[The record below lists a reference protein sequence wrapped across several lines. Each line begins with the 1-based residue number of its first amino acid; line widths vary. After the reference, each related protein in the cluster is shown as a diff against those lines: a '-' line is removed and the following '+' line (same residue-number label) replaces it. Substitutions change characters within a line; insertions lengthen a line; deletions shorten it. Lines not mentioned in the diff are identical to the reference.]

1 MSIQFDVPTTKT
13 SIIKVIGVG
22 GGGGNAVNHM
32 FRQGIVGVNFVVCNT
47 DQQALDLSPVP
58 YKIQLGNNISQG
70 RGAGMNPEVGKR
82 ATIEALDEVMKVL
95 EDNTKMVFITAGM
108 GKGTGTGGAPVI
120 AKAAKELGILTVGLV
135 TTPFGAE
142 GPRRFNQ
149 ANDGINELK
158 NYVDTILVISNDKLR
173 EVYGNLKLSDA
184 FSHADSILC
193 NAARSIAE
201 IITVPGYVNVDFEDV
216 NTVMRASGV
225 AIMGTAQAEGED
237 RAERAIESALNSPL
251 LNDNQIKGAKNIL
264 LNVTS
269 GEEEV
274 TLDEISNITEFIQS
288 QAGYDSNI
296 IWGNC
301 HNPALGKAI
310 SVTVIATGF
319 ESQTFGRN
327 DAAQRKQKL
336 SLEGINTPENS
347 DGSVREIN
355 RPSIQTKPAAES
367 LIENEI
373 ELTPTVTGTVT
384 SEPAMASEEN
394 LEGQMRLITKE
405 AKEETNVVDE
415 SGLSHDEKMRRIQ
428 KLRGLSMNK
437 GEALSEL
444 EKEPAYKR
452 RNLNLKDIPHSSEQ
466 NISTLYLSDSADGK
480 HELKKNN
487 SFLHGHDKVD

>member
-1 MSIQFDVPTTKT
+1 MSIQFDVPSTKT

-58 YKIQLGNNISQG
+58 FKIQLGSTISQG
-70 RGAGMNPEVGKR
+70 NGAGMNPEVGKR
-82 ATIEALDEVMKVL
+82 STIEALDEIMKVL
-95 EDNTKMVFITAGM
+95 EDNTKMIFITAGM

-142 GPRRFNQ
+142 GPRRYNQ
-149 ANDGINELK
+149 AIEGINELK

-184 FSHADSILC
+184 FSHADSILA

-216 NTVMRASGV
+216 NTVMRSSGV

-237 RAERAIESALNSPL
+237 RAERAIENALNSPL

-274 TLDEISNITEFIQS
+274 TLDEISNITEYIQRE
-288 QAGYDSNI
+288 AGYDSNI

-301 HNPALGKAI
+301 HNPALGNKI

-319 ESQTFGRN
+319 ESQSFGRN
-327 DAAQRKQKL
+327 EAATRKQKL
-336 SLEGINTPENS
+336 NLDTTPLAS
-347 DGSVREIN
+347 DGAVREIN

-367 LIENEI
+367 QIENEI

-384 SEPAMASEEN
+384 SESAMASEEN
-394 LEGQMRLITKE
+394 LEGQMHLITRE
-405 AKEETNVVDE
+405 AKTENNVVDE

-466 NISTLYLSDSADGK
+466 NISTLYLSEGNDGK

-487 SFLHGHDKVD
+487 SFLHGHDTVD